1 MKSEHHS
8 DQCCSLEN
16 RIELPSAASIFPIW
30 RRRSF
35 LGALLG
41 STLIAPRLLAEVR
54 DAGPCGAPPPP
65 KPAQASAAEG
75 IAPLPLPGTPQRR
88 TEKKNPPRPPVIAVK
103 IKTGNAEDWST
114 DLNDLNNLLIWM
126 KASLGVNFTYDEK
139 LLSEVD
145 LEAAEVPVLYRTGHH
160 AFEFSGDERR
170 RLREYMLRGGMMIFD
185 ACCGRAEFVKSARY
199 EIAQIFPDHKLKP
212 IGADHPIFNCYYQ
225 DAGVVHFTPWSL
237 GQDASL
243 TSPGPSGIEGVELS
257 CRMAVVFSP
266 HDLSCGWDMHT
277 HKIDTC
283 TYIESEDGLKIGA
296 NFMAYATATRD
307 MSVSAAAAKGFVDA
321 DAARTDKFRV
331 GQIQHEGDWNPDPV
345 GLRNLLDTVG
355 QTTALKISFAT
366 EPVRV
371 QADTLSKYPFLYMTG
386 HEDFVWSDSQVEA
399 MRQYLRNGGF
409 LFADAC
415 CGRQKF
421 DFAFRREMAKVL
433 KGDGSLQPLPGNHPL
448 YQIQNKVKTVA
459 YTEATQARFN
469 GKAGDLPRLEGASLN
484 GRLVV
489 VYSPISLNVG
499 WRLRPVPYAVAYQPK
514 SALDLGVN
522 TVMYAVSQ

>member
-1 MKSEHHS
+1 MKTEHS
-8 DQCCSLEN
+8 DSCCTREN
-16 RIELPSAASIFPIW
+16 RIELPGAASIFPVW

-35 LGALLG
+35 LGAILG
-41 STLIAPRLLAEVR
+41 STLVAPKLLAAVR

-75 IAPLPLPGTPQRR
+75 IPPLPLPATPQRR

-103 IKTGNAEDWST
+103 IKTGTEQDWAT

-126 KASLGVNFTYDEK
+126 KSSLGVNFTYDEK
-139 LLSEVD
+139 MLSEVD

-160 AFEFSGDERR
+160 AFEFTSDERR

-185 ACCGRAEFVKSARY
+185 ACCGRPEFAKSARA

-225 DAGVVHFTPWSL
+225 NAGVVHFTPISHL
-237 GQDASL
+237 S
-243 TSPGPSGIEGVELS
+243 SPGPSGIEGIEIA
-257 CRMAVVFSP
+257 CRMALVFSP

-277 HKIDTC
+277 HTIEGN

-307 MSVSAAAAKGFVDA
+307 MSVSTAAAKGFVDV
-321 DAARTDKFRV
+321 DAAKTDKFRV
-331 GQIQHEGDWNPDPV
+331 GQIVHEGDWNPDPV
-345 GLRNLLDTVG
+345 GLQNLLDTVG

-366 EPVRV
+366 EPVTV
-371 QADTLSKYPFLYMTG
+371 DADKLSKFPFVYMTG
-386 HEDFVWSDSQVEA
+386 HEDFVWSDGQVAA
-399 MRQYLRNGGF
+399 MRQYLQNGGF

-433 KGDGSLQPLPGNHPL
+433 KGEAGLAALPGNHPL
-448 YQIQNKVKTVA
+448 YQIQNKIKTVG
-459 YTEATQARFN
+459 YTEATAARYN
-469 GKAGDLPRLEGASLN
+469 GKVGDLPRLEGASIG
-484 GRLVV
+484 GRLAV

-499 WRLRPVPYAVAYQPK
+499 WRLRSVPYAVAYQPK